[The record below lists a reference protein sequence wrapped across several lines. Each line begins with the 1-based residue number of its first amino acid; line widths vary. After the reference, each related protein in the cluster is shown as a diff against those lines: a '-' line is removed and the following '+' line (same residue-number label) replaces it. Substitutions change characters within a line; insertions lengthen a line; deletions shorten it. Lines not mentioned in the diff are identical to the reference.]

1 MKNNSE
7 LTVEGFF
14 FLKQTI
20 FKYIYSNTQYYC
32 MEKNKCIKCKTEK
45 YTHVSVSQY
54 SVAIPLL

>member
-14 FLKQTI
+14 FLNKR
-20 FKYIYSNTQYYC
+20 YSNTQYYC